1 MKRILTVNGL
11 LLTLSIV
18 IGIAT
23 VVITH
28 YRNKPNST
36 PISVLH
42 DKLEVIQATKVEVEK
57 SKALVAKQRP
67 IKTILKSVS
76 TSTTLNPEIVH
87 ELVNRDLAIEEYT
100 HKLETLNEQQEDALV
115 YAEEKLV
122 KSERKLVFYRYTTII
137 TATGFVILLIVL
149 I

>member
-1 MKRILTVNGL
+1 M
-11 LLTLSIV
+11 
-18 IGIAT
+18 
-23 VVITH
+23 
-28 YRNKPNST
+28 
-36 PISVLH
+36 
-42 DKLEVIQATKVEVEK
+42 
-57 SKALVAKQRP
+57 AKQRP

-122 KSERKLVFYRYTTII
+122 KSERKLDFYRYTTIV
-137 TATGFVILLIVL
+137 TATGFIILLIVL